1 MLDASEFELVDNSEC
16 IVEFKFDSLITLD
29 NSTLLELNRETV
41 LVAIGMDESEEDI
54 PMELKD
60 IFFEYGTMET
70 LDVKEVVVEMD
81 SVIFGAL
88 KTDSVVFAEIEVD
101 SVRLSTLEV
110 KIIVSSGVDVDT
122 ALVESVEKTDNV
134 TDEVDISG

>member
-41 LVAIGMDESEEDI
+41 LVAIRMDESEEDI
-54 PMELKD
+54 PMEMED
-60 IFFEYGTMET
+60 IFFKYGTMET

-110 KIIVSSGVDVDT
+110 EIIVSSGVDVDT